1 MIIHP
6 WKLVKNHKWSFLAA
20 AVLMSIMSTI
30 ILNKL
35 RADSTNSNS
44 NQIAEKIAEAI
55 SAPGGVIP
63 LTSVPLGT
71 ALSLSQKNSLLQNQE
86 TVLSNVFRPQSPLF
100 DTDLAGYQTALTNV
114 ATERRTQDIVTSL
127 DLTSLTIKNG
137 LATATWQAQL
147 SFTSQ
152 WRNSTTA
159 SWSQPYKAINGLYG
173 TTTLEEING
182 QWLISNQ
189 VSNFLPGEGP

>member
-1 MIIHP
+1 M
-6 WKLVKNHKWSFLAA
+6 
-20 AVLMSIMSTI
+20 
-30 ILNKL
+30 
-35 RADSTNSNS
+35 
-44 NQIAEKIAEAI
+44 
-55 SAPGGVIP
+55 
-63 LTSVPLGT
+63 
-71 ALSLSQKNSLLQNQE
+71 
-86 TVLSNVFRPQSPLF
+86 PQSPLF

-114 ATERRTQDIVTSL
+114 ATERRTQDIVTSF

-189 VSNFLPGEGP
+189 VSNFLPREGP